1 MAGVSIAH
9 FATKR
14 GCWQPV
20 LVNQVGPGEW
30 LPSISHVSRRFQPWA
45 SEADL
50 GAFYRG
56 LCRIIEAVF
65 LCYLETRRGLAI
77 GGAKPVTIGERHHQ
91 GFTFPCHALED
102 GPRLGDS
109 VSIGAVQCPAR
120 QPLAYGLSTRPI
132 SPPPPKNRAFPPS
145 VSSKIPTPHF
155 HQISLPSAL
164 SPHRQDDPVECK
176 DMGSQF
182 SVGVTTALGGEKKGS
197 TTSN

>member
-65 LCYLETRRGLAI
+65 LCYLETRRGLAV

-91 GFTFPCHALED
+91 TVP
-102 GPRLGDS
+102 PR
-109 VSIGAVQCPAR
+109 
-120 QPLAYGLSTRPI
+120 PLFHPKSRPHISTKDFY
-132 SPPPPKNRAFPPS
+132 PPPSGPTAKMIMRNVMGWVTNGHAQYSATRNGMKRRAADG
-145 VSSKIPTPHF
+145 K
-155 HQISLPSAL
+155 L
-164 SPHRQDDPVECK
+164 RQTD
-176 DMGSQF
+176 GQ
-182 SVGVTTALGGEKKGS
+182 A
-197 TTSN
+197 